1 MPFFFPQVGE
11 KEWVQLKAVS
21 NYTYLVTR
29 TARQIREKKRRG
41 DGMEYVEKIMTL
53 IANSGEARSKAM
65 EAIQV
70 AKTNDFI
77 AAKKMLQEASDVL
90 RMAHKIQTG
99 LIQEEAGGSKQE
111 ITILMIHAQDHL
123 MNAMTVKDLAAEFIE
138 LYEVNKK

>member
-1 MPFFFPQVGE
+1 
-11 KEWVQLKAVS
+11 
-21 NYTYLVTR
+21 
-29 TARQIREKKRRG
+29 
-41 DGMEYVEKIMTL
+41 MEYVEKIMTL

-70 AKTNDFI
+70 AKTNDFV